1 MIFRIAWTD
10 AHQNEQIFSLD
21 SRKYPLNFAPYS
33 STPLYNETISFTM
46 PKGKKLVEVPKNIT
60 LSCTAVK
67 YSLTFKIVG
76 DVVTATREVN
86 YLKDE
91 ISPAEYPTVKDIIS
105 KIHEA
110 DNREVAYK

>member
-1 MIFRIAWTD
+1 
-10 AHQNEQIFSLD
+10 
-21 SRKYPLNFAPYS
+21 
-33 STPLYNETISFTM
+33 
-46 PKGKKLVEVPKNIT
+46 
-60 LSCTAVK
+60 
-67 YSLTFKIVG
+67 LTFKIVG
-76 DVVTATREVN
+76 DVVNATREVN